1 MCLQGLSQ
9 SSEREDTLI
18 VVFAVKNSVTLQTGP
33 ARGMVYM
40 VYADTYRF
48 NQGTTPRVSDAD

>member
-18 VVFAVKNSVTLQTGP
+18 VFAVKNSVTLQTGP